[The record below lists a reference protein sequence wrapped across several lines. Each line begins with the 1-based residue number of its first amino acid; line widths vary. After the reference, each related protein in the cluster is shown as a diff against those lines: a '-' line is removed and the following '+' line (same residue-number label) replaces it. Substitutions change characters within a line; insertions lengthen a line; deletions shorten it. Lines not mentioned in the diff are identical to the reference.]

1 MGQKKTIL
9 MSSFFKKKST
19 KRIKK
24 KYEPVCVIEDE
35 GDYQEPDEPSGEL
48 IRSRVGSFRQQAE
61 RLNLSFFDLL
71 NCKKRDL
78 FF

>member
-1 MGQKKTIL
+1 

-35 GDYQEPDEPSGEL
+35 GDYQEPDDLIGDEPSGEL

-61 RLNLSFFDLL
+61 RLNL
-71 NCKKRDL
+71 
-78 FF
+78 

>member
-1 MGQKKTIL
+1 

-24 KYEPVCVIEDE
+24 KYEPVIVVEEE
-35 GDYQEPDEPSGEL
+35 GDYQEPDDFIDEVSEPTGEL

-61 RLNLSFFDLL
+61 RFKYFIFRI
-71 NCKKRDL
+71 C
-78 FF
+78 